1 MTDTYIEEKLIEA
14 FLTLNDFSGEEYII
28 KDDRENL
35 LNVAL
40 PNIPFTPPKDNQF
53 YILSFLPNE
62 PEPAGLGTNAEN
74 RWSGIFQIDII
85 VPLGSGND
93 EITDRYN
100 SIVELF
106 QRGKTF
112 DGVMIIRTYRAMQG
126 ADESF
131 YRTVVRSEF
140 TASLPR

>member
-28 KDDRENL
+28 KDDNGNL

-40 PNIPFTPPKDNQF
+40 PNVLFTPPKDNQF
-53 YILSFLPNE
+53 YVLSFLPNE

-85 VPLGSGND
+85 VPLGSGNE

-112 DGVMIIRTYRAMQG
+112 DRVMITRTYRAMQG
-126 ADESF
+126 ADASF

-140 TASLPR
+140 TASIPK

>member
-28 KDDRENL
+28 KDDNGNL

-40 PNIPFTPPKDNQF
+40 PNVLFTPPKDNQF
-53 YILSFLPNE
+53 YVLSFLPNE

-85 VPLGSGND
+85 VPLGSGNE

-112 DGVMIIRTYRAMQG
+112 DRVMITRTYRATQG

-140 TASLPR
+140 TASLPK